1 MIVNPLLLKN
11 MNYPIALFAI
21 DNYGDKILKKLKKCK
36 LLPARLL
43 FKSEFVQQK
52 SPNEVCW
59 NRPAIVK
66 ELEDCEIVIFFAE
79 RCSVLTLYLCHTFNN
94 ESGKLTHLFV
104 ANNSEELINVNKYS
118 IINVTVCNHL
128 ETIEAYVR
136 VVYEIIEYHGVIDI
150 DFCDLKSSFQDAS
163 VVKFA
168 VGIADG
174 KNRAIDAVKLAVD
187 RYQITGPKSIL
198 AYIGCSDEHEATI
211 EEIGII
217 NEYICENNPY
227 SIFACG
233 IYCDNNLGSK
243 LKVNIIATG
252 FDAQAISQ
260 LQPAPLPDNN
270 LSLLKRICNWVKR
283 CFG

>member
-1 MIVNPLLLKN
+1 

-21 DNYGDKILKKLKKCK
+21 DNYGDKILK
-36 LLPARLL
+36 
-43 FKSEFVQQK
+43 
-52 SPNEVCW
+52 N
-59 NRPAIVK
+59 
-66 ELEDCEIVIFFAE
+66 
-79 RCSVLTLYLCHTFNN
+79 
-94 ESGKLTHLFV
+94 
-104 ANNSEELINVNKYS
+104 
-118 IINVTVCNHL
+118 
-128 ETIEAYVR
+128 
-136 VVYEIIEYHGVIDI
+136 
-150 DFCDLKSSFQDAS
+150 
-163 VVKFA
+163 
-168 VGIADG
+168 
-174 KNRAIDAVKLAVD
+174 
-187 RYQITGPKSIL
+187 
-198 AYIGCSDEHEATI
+198 EHEATI